1 MPTQYPAELK
11 IRALRLLTDH
21 PEQASTH
28 TCQNITEHL
37 SNDPETLQKGTNK
50 PKSMLATTPDTTPD
64 MAAENRR
71 LRKENADLNHT
82 NKILR
87 TASAFFAATDPS

>member
-1 MPTQYPAELK
+1 MQTCAVHL
-11 IRALRLLTDH
+11 IRA
-21 PEQASTH
+21 
-28 TCQNITEHL
+28 
-37 SNDPETLQKGTNK
+37 SNRWVACGDRK
-50 PKSMLATTPDTTPD
+50 PVSAALKKVYTTPD
-64 MAAENRR
+64 MAAESQL